1 MRYSLRLSIAFL
13 PVIASLPVLAQP
25 AAPKAA
31 FAIVE
36 KKAGEV
42 GFYTTE
48 GKRLSGV
55 KVGEH
60 PHEIVTSPDRKT
72 AYVSDNGI
80 LWMQYA
86 GEGGN
91 TISIVDLASRKK
103 LGVIDLGRNRRP
115 HGMAVDP
122 ATGRLLVTTE
132 NPDGLVLVDPKARQV
147 AGRFDTGGKAPHM
160 VTLGPGAVHAYASN
174 TNTNTVGVIQLASG
188 KLIKTI
194 AVDGRPQGGVLSRDG
209 KRIYLTC
216 SDGNSIVVID
226 TAKHEVTGRVK
237 SSGKGP
243 GRVALTPD
251 EKTLIY
257 NLQPGNGIGF
267 ADTAALKEIAVVALP
282 GAPLSMTLS
291 RDGKTAYLGLQD
303 SDKVAIVSV
312 LDRKLIRVF
321 DTPKDHG
328 PDPVLPLD

>member
-1 MRYSLRLSIAFL
+1 MIAAL
-13 PVIASLPVLAQP
+13 AGLAQP
-25 AAPKAA
+25 TAQKAA

-42 GFYTTE
+42 GFYTAE

-60 PHEIVTSPDRKT
+60 PHEIVTSLDRRT

-91 TISIVDLASRKK
+91 TISIIDLVGRKK
-103 LGVIDLGRNRRP
+103 AGVIDLGKNRRP
-115 HGMAVDP
+115 HGMDVDP
-122 ATGRLLVTTE
+122 KTGRLVVTTE
-132 NPDGLVLVDPKARQV
+132 NPDGLLLVDPKSRQV
-147 AGRFDTGGKAPHM
+147 VGRFDTGGKAPHM

-174 TNTNTVGVIQLASG
+174 TNTNTVGVIHLASG
-188 KLIKTI
+188 KLVKLIP
-194 AVDGRPQGGVLSRDG
+194 VDARPQGGVLTRDG

-226 TAKHEVTGRVK
+226 TAKQEVIGRMK
-237 SSGKGP
+237 SAGKGP

-251 EKTLIY
+251 EKTLVY
-257 NLQPGNGIGF
+257 NLQTGNGIGF
-267 ADTAALKEIAVVALP
+267 ADVGTLKEIAVVDLP
-282 GAPLSMTLS
+282 GAPLSMTLA

-303 SDKVAIVSV
+303 SDKIAIVSV
-312 LDRKLIRVF
+312 PDRKLARVF
-321 DTPKDHG
+321 DTPKDQG